1 MANYLTAHDSTGFVN
16 PMDYE
21 GSNIEPEYLSDS
33 SGAKLFAPGL
43 VHWIYGPSETGKSF
57 IGLTAC
63 LEAGGVYFSLEMG
76 LRAMSHRIRKM
87 GYLKEQSQYF
97 LFNLDKSNLITK
109 VKEVSKF
116 APTVVVFDAFGELSS
131 IFGKD
136 TNSDQD
142 VAEIFHKVFSPLI
155 EAGHTLIVIDHIAK
169 NPGTIDYPLGT
180 QNKKSQS
187 DICIHVNYEHSSQM
201 LKLTVTKDRH
211 DVYFGRYLGGNRE
224 YGYLE
229 ITTEPSRAVIHRMG
243 FEDFGQ
249 IVGASVQ
256 EKEIQDRVMIALEGH
271 SGMAKTLLEASVRG
285 KEKAITKAIIDL
297 EKEGYLTIT
306 PGKTEDGYRCKL
318 VARTNKSWS
327 PTPVIAR

>member
-1 MANYLTAHDSTGFVN
+1 MQQQSLIIDLEGFVN
-16 PMDYE
+16 PLDYE
-21 GSNIEPEYLSDS
+21 GSSIEPEYLSDT

-76 LRAMSHRIRKM
+76 LRAMSHRIQKM
-87 GYLKEQSQYF
+87 GYDKKQSKYF
-97 LFNLDKSNLITK
+97 LFNLDKSDLLAK
-109 VKEVSKF
+109 VREVSKF
-116 APTVVVFDAFGELSS
+116 NPTVVVFDAFGELSS

-142 VAEIFHKVFSPLI
+142 VADIFHKVFTPLI
-155 EAGHTLIVIDHIAK
+155 EAGHALIVIDHIAK
-169 NPGTIDYPLGT
+169 NPGNIDYPLGT

-187 DICIHVNYEHSSQM
+187 DICIHINYDHSSHL

-211 DVYFGRYLGGNRE
+211 DVYFGRYLGGDRE
-224 YGYLE
+224 YGHLE

-249 IVGASVQ
+249 TAGASIQ
-256 EKEIQDRVMIALEGH
+256 EKEVQDRIMIALEGN

-285 KEKAITKAIIDL
+285 KEKVITKAIVDL
-297 EKEGYLTIT
+297 EKGGYLTIT
-306 PGKTEDGYRCKL
+306 PGKTDDGYRCKV
-318 VARTNKSWS
+318 VARTDKTWS
-327 PTPVIAR
+327 YTPTISR